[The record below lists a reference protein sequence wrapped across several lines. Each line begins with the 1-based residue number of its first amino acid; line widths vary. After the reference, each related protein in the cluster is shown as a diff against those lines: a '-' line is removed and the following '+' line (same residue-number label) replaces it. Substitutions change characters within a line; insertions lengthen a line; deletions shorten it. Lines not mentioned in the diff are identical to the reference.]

1 MKREIEYRKLSSEL
15 RSDGGR
21 HLSGYC
27 VRFNEPSQYLGFYE
41 VISPTAI
48 TEETLKKSDIY
59 CLWNH
64 NQDDVLGRSRFGEGN
79 LTLTLDDK
87 GLRYDLDLLD
97 NQIGDMVLSYVQA
110 GIVRGSSFAFTIS
123 DEEGADEWSTDEQGV
138 KHRVINKIDMLF
150 DCSPCFEPA
159 YLSTEAPSCR
169 SYEKY
174 LESEKE
180 KQSEIQDLC
189 DEILN
194 L

>member
-41 VISPTAI
+41 TISPNAI
-48 TEETLKKSDIY
+48 SEETLKKSDIY

-123 DEEGADEWSTDEQGV
+123 DEEGADE
-138 KHRVINKIDMLF
+138 
-150 DCSPCFEPA
+150 P
-159 YLSTEAPSCR
+159 
-169 SYEKY
+169 
-174 LESEKE
+174 
-180 KQSEIQDLC
+180 
-189 DEILN
+189 
-194 L
+194 

>member
-1 MKREIEYRKLSSEL
+1 MYIKKCVPDGDFQKTKGDHSEKPLTTGKIFGFRKFDKVRYFGNDYFIKGRMSTGYAILMDI
-15 RSDGGR
+15 DG
-21 HLSGYC
+21 
-27 VRFNEPSQYLGFYE
+27 
-41 VISPTAI
+41 
-48 TEETLKKSDIY
+48 
-59 CLWNH
+59 
-64 NQDDVLGRSRFGEGN
+64 
-79 LTLTLDDK
+79 
-87 GLRYDLDLLD
+87 
-97 NQIGDMVLSYVQA
+97 
-110 GIVRGSSFAFTIS
+110 
-123 DEEGADEWSTDEQGV
+123 
-138 KHRVINKIDMLF
+138 NKIDMLF